1 VSKQTRTF
9 RIIVFAVILALTLTQ
24 SSAWA
29 QTGQPAPSDK
39 KVAQALFEA
48 QGKGTASGAPPMT
61 LEQIVAMKSRQG
73 GWGQVFKDMKSKG
86 LLTQKNLGQ
95 VVSDFERR
103 HPETARADRSD
114 KPAKAEKPDKPE
126 KLEKPDKPAKPER
139 PGR

>member
-9 RIIVFAVILALTLTQ
+9 RIIVFAVILALTQ

-48 QGKGTASGAPPMT
+48 QGKGTASGAQPMT

-103 HPETARADRSD
+103 HPETARADKAD
-114 KPAKAEKPDKPE
+114 KSAKAEKPDKPE